1 MVDGSNRL
9 EAGDQSYFLQGW
21 QTYRKVRDLDYIF
34 LREVYAALH
43 RALTEDAPRPF
54 RFLDVGC
61 GDSVATVGA
70 LRGTEVGRYVGIDLS
85 RALLDLA
92 EAEVAGLDCPI
103 ALVEGDYRS
112 ALADWPDAV
121 DVVWIGQSLHHMNSD
136 EKLPVM
142 RQVRCILAPG
152 GLFLIWEPTSLPGED
167 RTGWMIRAEAYIAT
181 WSGLDT
187 DERRIVVEHG
197 WASDHPEAAARW
209 LELGQRAG
217 FARGQALLEAP
228 PGLCQVFC
236 FHA

>member
-34 LREVYAALH
+34 HREVYAALH

-92 EAEVAGLDCPI
+92 EPKSRGSTVRSRSWRATTGARSPI
-103 ALVEGDYRS
+103 GRMRS
-112 ALADWPDAV
+112 
-121 DVVWIGQSLHHMNSD
+121 M
-136 EKLPVM
+136 
-142 RQVRCILAPG
+142 
-152 GLFLIWEPTSLPGED
+152 
-167 RTGWMIRAEAYIAT
+167 
-181 WSGLDT
+181 WSGS
-187 DERRIVVEHG
+187 
-197 WASDHPEAAARW
+197 ASP
-209 LELGQRAG
+209 
-217 FARGQALLEAP
+217 
-228 PGLCQVFC
+228 CIT
-236 FHA
+236 